1 MSGIVNARENA
12 RLIFSIL
19 VSYCIKKIL
28 FSKRVHSILSLLYK
42 LYYEKKEIFESK
54 GRKYFNCFKISQ
66 LYLKRFSNVEEELI
80 IYISPG
86 SSVNIFHFEI

>member
-1 MSGIVNARENA
+1 M
-12 RLIFSIL
+12 
-19 VSYCIKKIL
+19 
-28 FSKRVHSILSLLYK
+28 
-42 LYYEKKEIFESK
+42 KKEIFESK

-86 SSVNIFHFEI
+86 SSVNIFHFESEMKDFLHNQSLRSKPIGEYGIVWDV

>member
-1 MSGIVNARENA
+1 M
-12 RLIFSIL
+12 
-19 VSYCIKKIL
+19 
-28 FSKRVHSILSLLYK
+28 
-42 LYYEKKEIFESK
+42 KKEIFESK